1 MSLTHIVAAHIR
13 ASSDDDEKSLFTT
26 EDWRSEVDSGETKLN
41 FPDWLEDKIED
52 EAASAAEYME
62 YFLDMAPKACLGGVD
77 RVENARDVLR
87 ILSGFRMLDDDA
99 ADLAQEIIGQPHD
112 RILFG
117 DSFVVLPHCVA
128 FEVSRLAQMVL
139 SAPDGLTS
147 KADIEELGDAL
158 KDGLGLEVGH
168 DMPPSPH

>member
-1 MSLTHIVAAHIR
+1 MSLTHIFAAHIR
-13 ASSDDDEKSLFTT
+13 SSSDDDETSLFTT
-26 EDWRSEVDSGETKLN
+26 EDWRSGVDSGETKLN
-41 FPDWLEDKIED
+41 FPDWLENKIED
-52 EAASAAEYME
+52 EAASAAEHMK
-62 YFLDMAPKACLGGVD
+62 YFLDMAPKAFSGVD

-147 KADIEELGDAL
+147 KADVDEMCGAL
-158 KDGLGLEVGH
+158 RNRLGLNHGRN
-168 DMPPSPH
+168 MPPYPH